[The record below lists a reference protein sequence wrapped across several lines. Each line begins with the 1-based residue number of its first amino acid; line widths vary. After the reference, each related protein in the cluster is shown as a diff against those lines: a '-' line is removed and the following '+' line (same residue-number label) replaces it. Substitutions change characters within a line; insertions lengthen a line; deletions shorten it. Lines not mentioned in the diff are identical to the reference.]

1 MRVPLLDQ
9 LAMAQEQFGVMRGAM
24 ASLRLSRT
32 DLALLTLRRIWHDEV
47 VLTIRSLLETYEN
60 VAEQFGV
67 LRGAMSSLR
76 LTRWQLFM
84 LTLRQLFHNM
94 PSFVKYSLFAVYP
107 NTPFII
113 AYSGFEYVVYPSSSF
128 DEVKR
133 VSVRKASMLEFFT
146 HVFFHGW
153 RFLGSDT
160 STLLK
165 TIGVDLTRA
174 VPVRVQARQEDT
186 QLAFERA
193 IGPCP
198 EWKSV
203 SLYWTIQELVAAT
216 NASGLVGPELGNDPR
231 WVRAVQHFP
240 MVTALA
246 VYISNAVPR
255 LVRPIVT
262 TFIFLPAWGY
272 YIYLKMLLKPM
283 AKADWEEYENANEK
297 QKKEILRATPD
308 KKFPITAWLMS
319 RYRPEELSL
328 SQITHDLIVATFES
342 TPSTAGTMFFIL
354 AELVSRPEL
363 VNELRDEVDEVLSNG
378 LLPQTTLTELRKMDS
393 VMRES
398 SRVNPFSLL
407 VLFRRLLTNVKL
419 SIGPELPAGSLLC
432 VDAHHIHNDEDLWED
447 PDTFDPMRFLKLRER
462 DGVDSRHQFTSLGK
476 DSPGWGDGTQACPGR
491 VFAGNTIKII
501 LTHLLDKYEIQLPPG
516 AEKPKRHSMPN
527 GSMAP
532 DLFARIMI
540 RERRR

>member
-1 MRVPLLDQ
+1 
-9 LAMAQEQFGVMRGAM
+9 
-24 ASLRLSRT
+24 
-32 DLALLTLRRIWHDEV
+32 
-47 VLTIRSLLETYEN
+47 
-60 VAEQFGV
+60 
-67 LRGAMSSLR
+67 
-76 LTRWQLFM
+76 
-84 LTLRQLFHNM
+84 
-94 PSFVKYSLFAVYP
+94 
-107 NTPFII
+107 
-113 AYSGFEYVVYPSSSF
+113 
-128 DEVKR
+128 
-133 VSVRKASMLEFFT
+133 MLEFFT

-174 VPVRVQARQEDT
+174 VPIRVQARQEDAIV
-186 QLAFERA
+186 AFERA

-198 EWKSV
+198 EWKSFA
-203 SLYWTIQELVAAT
+203 LYWTVQELVAAT
-216 NASGLVGPELGNDPR
+216 NASGLVGPELGNDRR

-246 VYISNAVPR
+246 VYVSNAVPR

-283 AKADWEEYENANEK
+283 AKADWEEYENASD
-297 QKKEILRATPD
+297 KKKKAILQATPD

-319 RYRPEELSL
+319 RYRPEERSL

-363 VNELRDEVDEVLSNG
+363 VEKLRDEVDGVLKNG

-398 SRVNPFSLL
+398 TRVNPFSLRTYPP
-407 VLFRRLLTNVKL
+407 FPIHF
-419 SIGPELPAGSLLC
+419 SIQPS
-432 VDAHHIHNDEDLWED
+432 
-447 PDTFDPMRFLKLRER
+447 
-462 DGVDSRHQFTSLGK
+462 
-476 DSPGWGDGTQACPGR
+476 
-491 VFAGNTIKII
+491 
-501 LTHLLDKYEIQLPPG
+501 
-516 AEKPKRHSMPN
+516 
-527 GSMAP
+527 
-532 DLFARIMI
+532 
-540 RERRR
+540 